1 MDTLRLLDG
10 RLKLR
15 HLVLVDALSQQGS
28 VLGAAA
34 ALYVTQPA
42 VTRGLHDLESILGVA
57 LYERGPRGVT
67 PTVFGQAFT
76 EYARTM
82 LSQLNQAARH
92 LTEIAEANRGTVV
105 IGSHLAGATLL
116 IPKAIAAFK
125 AEHPQVTVVVREA
138 TPEALLVDLVAG
150 RIDVVVG
157 RVTAPVN
164 DAVVRHLLYEEPAR
178 IVVGAH
184 HPARERLDVTITQ
197 LLDYPWVL
205 PGTQTVLRRDL
216 EDYFVRNHL
225 SLPASRVETTSF
237 VTMRQL
243 LIDTDIVAILPSPI
257 DEGDP
262 RLATL
267 PIELDGVGH
276 TVGLALAAER
286 SLTPATSAMVDQL
299 RRSAELLGATR
310 VTG

>member
-1 MDTLRLLDG
+1 MPVPAGTVPVMDTLRLLDG

-164 DAVVRHLLYEEPAR
+164 DAVVRHLLYE
-178 IVVGAH
+178 
-184 HPARERLDVTITQ
+184 
-197 LLDYPWVL
+197 
-205 PGTQTVLRRDL
+205 
-216 EDYFVRNHL
+216 
-225 SLPASRVETTSF
+225 
-237 VTMRQL
+237 
-243 LIDTDIVAILPSPI
+243 
-257 DEGDP
+257 
-262 RLATL
+262 
-267 PIELDGVGH
+267 
-276 TVGLALAAER
+276 
-286 SLTPATSAMVDQL
+286 
-299 RRSAELLGATR
+299 
-310 VTG
+310 